1 MKNLQYFSFERNQY
15 YYGKLITQ
23 QDFVSEQ
30 RYMND
35 KRRLINRFLH
45 GAGIAAG
52 LQVVRMDEHSFSL
65 EAGLALDE
73 AGREILVDKPTVQRL
88 DRLDGYE
95 ALLERSGTEMV
106 YLCISYAE
114 KDVYPSRTVAAND
127 QETGKVYD
135 KSREGFR
142 LWLTSAPFEEDGD
155 TVRSFCES
163 RSVMFENEDLV
174 ITQSVP
180 SFAQGGEHFEIKV
193 QIRAKRAVR
202 EAEVSFEEQL
212 TNLLYRGEEK
222 LTGEWS
228 GSLKEKSEYVEL
240 SFPVEAFSITH
251 GTGEL
256 YLAPYRL
263 RVKNEDTIVFSRSAV
278 KGEIH
283 LSNRDTW
290 MVLMDRYYN
299 NAMNKVLSTTSPR
312 GIYLAAI
319 YLKQAGREYLIDRIS
334 PVPFQQWVYN
344 SFLNMSMLQ
353 LFRDK
358 YLLPSQGPRTE
369 DTRTGSEREK
379 HSIGT
384 ERAAGICVIPVGFG
398 ARAGDRYFSGEI
410 VHGLGLGTVDI
421 RVSIEQG
428 EYQYS
433 GSSEIFQDMAFQVET
448 AVKQN
453 REKGSF
459 IIGIRFLE
467 ASAVQEVAVHW
478 IAERLP
484 ETYMKNEEAHIQ
496 ILPDKPELKV
506 MQSRYFRTKTEN
518 LDGMT
523 ILWEVLSPNGGTI
536 TRDGR
541 YTAPDT
547 AGIYEICAFCQ
558 DYPRIRNSV
567 FVIVHE

>member
-263 RVKNEDTIVFSRSAV
+263 RVKTEDTIVFSRSAV

-433 GSSEIFQDMAFQVET
+433 GSSEIFQDMAFQVEK

-484 ETYMKNEEAHIQ
+484 ETYTKNEEAHIP

>member
-1 MKNLQYFSFERNQY
+1 MKNIQYFSFERNQY

-30 RYMND
+30 QYMND

-45 GAGIAAG
+45 GAGIVAG
-52 LQVVRMDEHSFSL
+52 LQVVRMDDRSFSL

-73 AGREILVDKPTVQRL
+73 TGREILVDKPTIQRL
-88 DRLDGYE
+88 DRLDGYD
-95 ALLERSGTEMV
+95 ALLERSATDMV
-106 YLCISYAE
+106 YLCISYTE
-114 KDVYPSRTVAAND
+114 KDVYPSKSVI
-127 QETGKVYD
+127 ETDHEAEQVYE

-163 RSVMFENEDLV
+163 SFVMFENEDMI
-174 ITQSVP
+174 ITQSMP
-180 SFAQGGEHFEIKV
+180 AFAQGGERFEIRI
-193 QIRAKRAVR
+193 QIRAKRAIR
-202 EAEVSFEEQL
+202 GAEISFEEQL
-212 TNLLYRGEEK
+212 TNLLYHGEEK
-222 LTGEWS
+222 LHGEWA
-228 GSLKEKSEYVEL
+228 GSLKETGEYVEL
-240 SFPVEAFSITH
+240 SYPIEAFSISH

-263 RVKNEDTIVFSRSAV
+263 RVKSEDKIVFSRTAV

-290 MVLMDRYYN
+290 SVLMDRYYN
-299 NAMNKVLSTTSPR
+299 NAMNKVLSTTSAR

-319 YLKQAGREYLIDRIS
+319 YLKQVGREYLIDRIM
-334 PVPFQQWVYN
+334 PVPFHQWVYN

-353 LFRDK
+353 QLRNKF
-358 YLLPSQGPRTE
+358 LLSPPGQHTQE
-369 DTRTGSEREK
+369 IFVGSDREK
-379 HSIGT
+379 RGGEN
-384 ERAAGICVIPVGFG
+384 ERVSGVCVIPIGIGGKVGE
-398 ARAGDRYFSGEI
+398 RYFSGEI
-410 VHGLGLGTVDI
+410 LHGLGLGPIDI
-421 RVSIEQG
+421 RISLEQG
-428 EYQYS
+428 DYQYS
-433 GSSEIFQDMAFQVET
+433 GSPEIFQDMVYKVET

-467 ASAVQEVAVHW
+467 ASAVQEVYVHW

-484 ETYMKNEEAHIQ
+484 ETYHIDEEAHIR

-506 MQSRYFRTKTEN
+506 MQSRYFRALTEN

-523 ILWEVLSPNGGTI
+523 ILWEVSTPNGGII

-558 DYPRIRNSV
+558 EFPKIRNSV

>member
-263 RVKNEDTIVFSRSAV
+263 RVKTEDTIVFSRSAV